1 MGYGAVK
8 FNLASAAADDIYLSL
23 VQDSVIAG
31 AKGAE
36 KALELRLV
44 EGAEITTDTVYYGAQ
59 ALGDTL
65 VRVAYALEQA
75 YDAEG
80 RLAHE
85 AVGGVEVVK
94 LSKKPAY
101 KISVSSLWQ
110 VLLKI
115 LTRSLKQRLLI
126 TIYSH

>member
-1 MGYGAVK
+1 MQKV
-8 FNLASAAADDIYLSL
+8 
-23 VQDSVIAG
+23 
-31 AKGAE
+31 
-36 KALELRLV
+36 
-44 EGAEITTDTVYYGAQ
+44 
-59 ALGDTL
+59 
-65 VRVAYALEQA
+65 
-75 YDAEG
+75 

-115 LTRSLKQRLLI
+115 LTRSLKQ
-126 TIYSH
+126 